1 MKAHLLFPD
10 RDIDL
15 KAEPPGQ
22 WREVGQDL
30 ELDTLLAAMAASDA
44 FLHAVASSVLL
55 AATGEGDARIIAW
68 RQAALRDALAHA
80 PELRALYALVVEA
93 IESRKKHL
101 FGLSMFGRYP
111 RSNLHGAVELLQTY
125 MQMLRR
131 LRQQADT
138 LASGFRSEAFGTLF
152 TTLQREI
159 GDDYFAEVQDHLD
172 TLRFRHGVLLSASL
186 GPGNAGTGYV
196 LHAGNAA
203 RPGWLARLLRKAP
216 PQYAFRL
223 ADRDE
228 AGERMLSELVDR
240 GINEVANALAQA
252 TEHVLGFFELLR
264 VELAFFVAC
273 LNLHERLGVLG
284 VATCMP
290 TFHPI
295 GTRRLTVRAMRDPTL
310 ALTLQRAPVEN
321 DLDADGKGLLA
332 VTGANQGGKSTFLR
346 AMGLAQVM
354 LHAGLFVAAEAYAG
368 ELALGVFTH
377 YKREEDATLQGGKL
391 DEELLRMSA
400 IADRIVP
407 GAQLLSNESF
417 ASTNEREGSELLLQV
432 VDALRER
439 GIKVVLVTHLYD
451 AARRLVN
458 QAAPDTLL
466 LRAQRR
472 DDGTRSFKLVVGVPL
487 QTSFGADLYAEVFGG
502 ESV

>member
-22 WREVGQDL
+22 WCEVAQDL
-30 ELDTLLAAMAASDA
+30 ELDTLFAAMAAGDA
-44 FLHAVASSVLL
+44 FVHEIASSVLL

-68 RQAALRDALAHA
+68 RQAALRDALEHA

-131 LRQQADT
+131 LRQQADS
-138 LASGFRSEAFGTLF
+138 LSGGFRSEAFGTLF

-172 TLRFRHGVLLSASL
+172 TLRFRHGVLLSANL
-186 GPGNAGTGYV
+186 GPGNAGTGHV
-196 LHAGNAA
+196 LHAGNGA
-203 RPGWLARLLRKAP
+203 RPGWLAWLLHKAP
-216 PQYAFRL
+216 PQYVFRL

-228 AGERMLSELVDR
+228 AGARMLSELVDR

-273 LNLHERLGVLG
+273 LNLRERLGALG

-290 TFHPI
+290 TFHPA
-295 GTRRLTVRAMRDPTL
+295 GTRYLTVRALRDPTL
-310 ALTLQRAPVEN
+310 ALTLQCAPVEN

-346 AMGLAQVM
+346 ALGLAQIM
-354 LHAGLFVAAEAYAG
+354 LHAGMFVAAETYAG
-368 ELALGVFTH
+368 ELARGVFTH

-391 DEELLRMSA
+391 DEELLRMST
-400 IADRIVP
+400 IAERIAP
-407 GAQLLSNESF
+407 GALWLSNESF
-417 ASTNEREGSELLLQV
+417 ASTNAREGSELLLQV
-432 VDALRER
+432 IDALRER
-439 GIKVVLVTHLYD
+439 GIKVVLVTHLVD
-451 AARRLVN
+451 AACRLAD

-472 DDGTRSFKLVVGVPL
+472 DDGTRSFKLVVGAPL
-487 QTSFGADLYAEVFGG
+487 QTSFGADLYAEVFGSD
-502 ESV
+502 SV

>member
-10 RDIDL
+10 RDINL

-22 WREVGQDL
+22 WREVAQDL
-30 ELDTLLAAMAASDA
+30 ELDTLLAAMAAGDA
-44 FLHAVASSVLL
+44 FLHDVASSVLL
-55 AATGEGDARIIAW
+55 AAAGEGDARIIAW
-68 RQAALRDALAHA
+68 RQAALRDALEHA

-111 RSNLHGAVELLQTY
+111 RSNLHGAVQLLQTY

-172 TLRFRHGVLLSASL
+172 TLRFRHGVLLSANL
-186 GPGNAGTGYV
+186 GPGNAGRGHV
-196 LHAGNAA
+196 LHAGNGA
-203 RPGWLARLLRKAP
+203 RPGWLARLLHKVP
-216 PQYAFRL
+216 PQYVFRL

-228 AGERMLSELVDR
+228 AGARMLSELVDR

-273 LNLHERLGVLG
+273 LNLHERLGALG

-290 TFHPI
+290 VFHPA
-295 GTRRLTVRAMRDPTL
+295 GTRHLTARALRDPTL

-321 DLDADGKGLLA
+321 DLDADGKVLLA
-332 VTGANQGGKSTFLR
+332 VTGANEGGKSTFLR
-346 AMGLAQVM
+346 ALGLAQIM
-354 LHAGLFVAAEAYAG
+354 LHAGMFVAAETYAG
-368 ELALGVFTH
+368 ELAHGVFTH

-407 GAQLLSNESF
+407 GALWLSNESF
-417 ASTNEREGSELLLQV
+417 ASTNAREGSELLVQV
-432 VDALRER
+432 LDALRER
-439 GIKVVLVTHLYD
+439 GIKAVLVTHLVD
-451 AARRLVN
+451 AARRLAD

-472 DDGTRSFKLVVGVPL
+472 DDGTRSFKLVVGAPL
-487 QTSFGADLYAEVFGG
+487 QTSFGADLYAEVFGSD
-502 ESV
+502 SV

>member
-22 WREVGQDL
+22 WRAVAQDL
-30 ELDTLLAAMAASDA
+30 ELDTLLAAMAADDA
-44 FLHAVASSVLL
+44 FLHEVASSVLL

-68 RQAALRDALAHA
+68 RQAALRDALEHA

-93 IESRKKHL
+93 IEGRKKHL
-101 FGLSMFGRYP
+101 FGISTFGRYP
-111 RSNLHGAVELLQTY
+111 RSNLHGAVDLLQTY

-131 LRQQADT
+131 LRQQADS
-138 LASGFRSEAFGTLF
+138 LSGGFRSEAFGTLF

-172 TLRFRHGVLLSASL
+172 TLRFRRGVLLSANL
-186 GPGNAGTGYV
+186 GPGNAGTGHV
-196 LHAGNAA
+196 LHAGSGV
-203 RPGWLARLLRKAP
+203 RSGWLAWLLHKAP
-216 PQYAFRL
+216 PQYVFRL

-228 AGERMLSELVDR
+228 AGARMLSELVDR

-273 LNLHERLGVLG
+273 LNLHERLGALG

-290 TFHPI
+290 AFHPA
-295 GTRRLTVRAMRDPTL
+295 GTRHLTARALRDPAL
-310 ALTLQRAPVEN
+310 ALTLQRTSVEN
-321 DLDADGKGLLA
+321 DLDADGKVLLA
-332 VTGANQGGKSTFLR
+332 VTGANEGGKSTFLR
-346 AMGLAQVM
+346 ALGLAQIM
-354 LHAGLFVAAEAYAG
+354 LHAGMFVASETYAG
-368 ELALGVFTH
+368 ELARGVFTH

-391 DEELLRMSA
+391 DEELLRMST
-400 IADRIVP
+400 IAERIVP
-407 GAQLLSNESF
+407 GALWLSNESF
-417 ASTNEREGSELLLQV
+417 ASTNAREGSELLLQV
-432 VDALRER
+432 LDALRER
-439 GIKVVLVTHLYD
+439 GIKAVLVTHLVD

-472 DDGTRSFKLVVGVPL
+472 NDGTRSFKLVVGAPL
-487 QTSFGADLYAEVFGG
+487 QTSFGADLYAEVFGSD
-502 ESV
+502 SV